1 MGEETR
7 DAKKAVPRAVFWAV
21 VTNATLGLIM
31 IITTG
36 VRRILPTVLRIHFIL

>member
-7 DAKKAVPRAVFWAV
+7 DAKRAVPKAVFWAV
-21 VTNATLGLIM
+21 VTNATLGLVM

-36 VRRILPTVLRIHFIL
+36 VRHSLLD